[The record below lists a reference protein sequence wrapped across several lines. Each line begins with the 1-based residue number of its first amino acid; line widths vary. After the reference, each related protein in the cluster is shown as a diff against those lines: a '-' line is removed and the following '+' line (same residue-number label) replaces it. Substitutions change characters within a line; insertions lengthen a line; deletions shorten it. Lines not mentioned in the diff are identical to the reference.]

1 MDKSSFMHI
10 TLEVLPKEWLMGLT
24 QQLHIFRGG
33 EEGWIIKVLNKVQ
46 YVTMVQ
52 NG

>member
-1 MDKSSFMHI
+1 MYAVFVATLTI
-10 TLEVLPKEWLMGLT
+10 TT
-24 QQLHIFRGG
+24 NNFRGG